1 MKSGIKS
8 GVVALAALLFV
19 SAAAV
24 AAGPSI
30 GVAEFRNKAQGAG
43 WWYSGVGWDL
53 ADTVTNELAA
63 TGSFTVVERSN
74 LEPVLREQDL
84 ADYGRVSQ
92 GTGAAIGKLTGAQYL
107 VLGSLSSYEENVKG
121 TGGGVGF
128 KGIRLGGKKEEVYMA
143 VDLRVVDTTTG
154 EVAFTRTV
162 EARTGGK
169 GFNVG
174 VFRGGFGGNL
184 AKEEKTPAGKAIRA
198 VIAEITDYLDCVMVK
213 KDSCMAAFD
222 AKEAKRKESL
232 KGSIKL
238 D

>member
-1 MKSGIKS
+1 MRVAIKT
-8 GVVALAALLFV
+8 GVLAATALLV
-19 SAAAV
+19 ISSAAA
-24 AAGPSI
+24 AAAPSI
-30 GVAEFRNKAQGAG
+30 GVAEFRNKASAG
-43 WWYSGVGWDL
+43 WWYSRAGWDL

-63 TGSFTVVERSN
+63 LGTFKVVERSN

-84 ADYGRVSQ
+84 NDYGRVSK
-92 GTGAAIGKLTGAQYL
+92 GTGAKIGKLTGAQYL

-121 TGGGVGF
+121 TRGGIGY
-128 KGIRLGGKKEEVYMA
+128 KGLRLGGKKEEVYIA
-143 VDLRVVDTTTG
+143 VDLRVVDTTSG

-169 GFNVG
+169 GIRVG
-174 VFRGGFGGNL
+174 VFRGGFSGNL
-184 AKEEKTPAGKAIRA
+184 GKESKTPAGKAIRA
-198 VIAEITDYLDCVMVK
+198 VIAEITDYLNCAMVK